1 MAQLDVYL
9 TQSGDYLVDVQS
21 DLLDHFGTRLVVPLL
36 DPSQAPQPIAR
47 LNPNF
52 TINGQPLVLYPQ
64 LALAVPVSELTHR
77 IASLADQHFT
87 IIAAIDMLLSGY

>member
-9 TQSGDYLVDVQS
+9 TQSGDHLVDVQS

-36 DPSQAPQPIAR
+36 DPLLAPQPIAR

-52 TINGQPLVLYPQ
+52 IIDGQSLVLYPQ
-64 LALAVPVSELTHR
+64 LALAVPMSELTHR
-77 IASLADQHFT
+77 VTSLAEHHFT
-87 IIAAIDMLLSGY
+87 IIAAVDMLLSGY